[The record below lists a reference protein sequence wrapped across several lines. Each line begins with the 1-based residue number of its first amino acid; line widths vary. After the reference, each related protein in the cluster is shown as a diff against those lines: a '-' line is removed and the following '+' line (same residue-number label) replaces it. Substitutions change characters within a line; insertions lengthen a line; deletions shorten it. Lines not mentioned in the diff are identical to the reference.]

1 MTFWNYEFMQN
12 ALAAAALASVA
23 TGVIGAFV
31 VANRMVFIS
40 GAVAHA
46 AYGGVGLA
54 YFFGFPPALGAV
66 LFSALSALGMGAV
79 QRKAGE
85 RADTVI
91 GALWAIGMAIGVL
104 FLDFS
109 PGYKSDLMSYL
120 FGSILT
126 VPREL
131 LWLMLALDAA
141 ILALTALFYKELVA
155 VSFDESFAT
164 VRNLPVG
171 FFALLLITLASLAVV
186 AVMQAVGLILVIAL
200 LSIPAAIAGR
210 HTRSMKGMMAL
221 AAALGFVFMA
231 IGLVAAYLFNVTS
244 GAAIILA
251 AGAAYLLSLLLPRR
265 RRAEAPPV
273 SSGNSA

>member
-1 MTFWNYEFMQN
+1 MNLLHYEFMQN
-12 ALAAAALASVA
+12 ALAAALLASVA

-54 YFFGFPPALGAV
+54 YFFGFPPALGAA

-131 LWLMLALDAA
+131 LGLMLALNVA
-141 ILALTALFYKELVA
+141 ILSLTILFYKELVA
-155 VSFDESFAT
+155 VSFDESFAA

-171 FFALLLITLASLAVV
+171 FFALLLIALASLAVV

-210 HTRSMKGMMAL
+210 YTRSMKGMMAL
-221 AAALGFVFMA
+221 AALLGFVFMA
-231 IGLVAAYLFNVTS
+231 IGLAAAYLFNVTS

-251 AGAAYLLSLLLPRR
+251 AGVAYILSLLFPRR
-265 RRAEAPPV
+265 RRAEPPSAP
-273 SSGNSA
+273 SGNSA